1 MGRSVPTYRMTL
13 ADIIKDWN
21 GYRRAL
27 RIDDREAFDAM
38 MVKAQMHASA
48 ASYQVSSD
56 PVETVFLSILLEQEK
71 TIRRLEACRGGSS
84 TSTQTTTGT

>member
-1 MGRSVPTYRMTL
+1 MTM
-13 ADIIKDWN
+13 ADIIKDWS

-27 RIDDREAFDAM
+27 RTEDRDAFDAM

-56 PVETVFLSILLEQEK
+56 PVETVFLSILLEREK
-71 TIRRLEACRGGSS
+71 TIRRLEACKGGSS
-84 TSTQTTTGT
+84 MSTRTTTGT